1 MKVLQDLFN
10 SVYNIDNLKNDI
22 NVAKNEKNE
31 RLKELLEVLP
41 FSQTDNYLEI
51 IEHIAKTI
59 AFKTFSLGFSLGTK
73 ITAEAFINNEN
84 TSK

>member
-10 SVYNIDNLKNDI
+10 SVYSNDDLKNDI
-22 NVAKNEKNE
+22 SIAKSEKNNILRE
-31 RLKELLEVLP
+31 ILEFLP
-41 FSQTDNYLEI
+41 YSQSDNYIEM

-73 ITAEAFINNEN
+73 LTAEAFVNNEDI
-84 TSK
+84 SK